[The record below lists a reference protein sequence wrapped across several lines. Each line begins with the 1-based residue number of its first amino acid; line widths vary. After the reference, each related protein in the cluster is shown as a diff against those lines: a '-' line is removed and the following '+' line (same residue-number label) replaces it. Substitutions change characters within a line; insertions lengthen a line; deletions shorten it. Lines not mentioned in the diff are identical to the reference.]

1 MYLSKFAG
9 DWPLG
14 KREINIIDKNVTF
27 LKRKLDTSGGLL
39 TEMLKYNTI
48 TQWQEESVSE
58 QQGNIQKNTAL
69 LDIIRRGSLSDY
81 RNTIDRLTETGQ
93 GHLAAILREGG
104 SEYFRIYDNSKLC
117 INLDV
122 IVYFDWR

>member
-9 DWPLG
+9 DWPLA

-39 TEMLKYNTI
+39 AEMLKYNTI

-81 RNTIDRLTETGQ
+81 MNTIDRLTETGQ

-104 SEYFRIYDNSKLC
+104 SEYFRVYDN
-117 INLDV
+117 
-122 IVYFDWR
+122 